1 MKTEPNQNCGA
12 CKILPLWAP
21 LKSIQGL
28 SGKDFDPCALST
40 PALFCVFNF
49 HPAPAVVLKHHPV
62 LCVKMFSSPFLGLVK
77 DSKKKNPLISS
88 QTFFFFFF
96 PLFPSPPH
104 SFRDDILPKL
114 CPCYS
119 RPFSVECDSNVREPL
134 KLGKHLNLTHIRCG
148 VKTAAA
154 F

>member
-1 MKTEPNQNCGA
+1 MDMTRVEVGGFWSQQCEALFQELWKPNQNCGA

-28 SGKDFDPCALST
+28 SGKGFDPCALST

-77 DSKKKNPLISS
+77 DNKKKSPDFLPDLFSPL
-88 QTFFFFFF
+88 
-96 PLFPSPPH
+96 H
-104 SFRDDILPKL
+104 SLRDDILPKL

-119 RPFSVECDSNVREPL
+119 RPFSVECDSNVREPFEVR
-134 KLGKHLNLTHIRCG
+134 K
-148 VKTAAA
+148 AS
-154 F
+154 